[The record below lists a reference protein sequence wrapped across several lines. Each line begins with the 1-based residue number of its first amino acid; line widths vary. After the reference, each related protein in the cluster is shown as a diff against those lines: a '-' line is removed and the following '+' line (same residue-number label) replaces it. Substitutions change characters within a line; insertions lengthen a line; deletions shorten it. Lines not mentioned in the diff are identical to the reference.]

1 MFVYLLLAGGLLYG
15 SAAFA
20 GGPAYLFAGLVLA
33 AWLAALGVRF
43 TWRAFGGTPMTR
55 VMQMTRGIQ
64 VTRGTLRR

>member
-33 AWLAALGVRF
+33 AWLVALGARF
-43 TWRAFGGTPMTR
+43 AWRAFEGT
-55 VMQMTRGIQ
+55 Q
-64 VTRGTLRR
+64 VTRGTRVTEGIQVTKGTLRR